1 MRWLMD
7 RVNIWVILTALLVA
21 GLLIGGIGLLI
32 LLLPAPAQPDG
43 QPSALMTIIPAP
55 TATAT
60 LQPTSVLPSATAPV
74 AVGGISQ
81 GMYVQISGTEGQGLR
96 LRAGPGTSNPP
107 RFLGMDAEVFQV
119 VDGPKES
126 DGFVWWYLEAPYD
139 PGRSGWAASAYLTI
153 VNQPE
158 STSTPTP

>member
-1 MRWLMD
+1 MMRWLMD
-7 RVNIWVILTALLVA
+7 RVNVWVILVGLLVA
-21 GLLIGGIGLLI
+21 GLLTGGIGLL
-32 LLLPAPAQPDG
+32 LLQLPAQEPPVSQPV
-43 QPSALMTIIPAP
+43 ALMTIIPAP
-55 TATAT
+55 TTTAT
-60 LQPTSVLPSATAPV
+60 SQPTSVLPSPTAPV

-107 RFLGMDAEVFQV
+107 RFLGMDSEVFLVQ
-119 VDGPKES
+119 DGPKEA

-158 STSTPTP
+158 ITPTP

>member
-1 MRWLMD
+1 MIRWLLA
-7 RVNIWVILTALLVA
+7 RINIWVILVALLVA
-21 GLLIGGIGLLI
+21 GLLIGGIGVVL
-32 LLLPAPAQPDG
+32 LLLPGPAQPAS
-43 QPSALMTIIPAP
+43 QPPAMMTIIPAP

-60 LQPTSVLPSATAPV
+60 PEPTSVLPSPTASV

-107 RFLGMDAEVFQV
+107 RFLGMDSEVFLV
-119 VDGPKES
+119 KDGPQDS
-126 DGFVWWYLEAPYD
+126 DGFTWWYLEAPYD
-139 PGRSGWAASAYLTI
+139 PGRSGWAASAYLTV

-158 STSTPTP
+158 STPTP